1 MQEWLLLVYKV
12 PSEPTRYRANV
23 WRKLKA
29 VGAVYLQ
36 HAVAALPADAAN
48 ERVLRGIVR
57 DIRTMHGTAYLVRS
71 TPVGDDTD
79 LIDAFNAAR
88 AAEYREVL
96 TRCLDF
102 HAELARERQAGKF
115 TYAELEENEADL
127 HKLEVWLERLRARDR
142 FGVPLGPEATQ
153 AIAACRD
160 DLAAFTAAVYRA
172 VDHGSVGATEDDP
185 RDLRSKHDGPC

>member
-12 PSEPTRYRANV
+12 PPEPTRYRASV

-29 VGAVYLQ
+29 AGAVYLQ

-48 ERVLRGIVR
+48 ERVLRGLVG
-57 DIRTMHGTAYLVRS
+57 DIHAMHGTAYLVRS
-71 TPVGDDTD
+71 TPVGDDTG

-88 AAEYREVL
+88 EAEYREVL

-127 HKLEVWLERLRARDR
+127 HKLEAWCVRQLKNPPGRSPKIPPV
-142 FGVPLGPEATQ
+142 F
-153 AIAACRD
+153 
-160 DLAAFTAAVYRA
+160 LAAAPVGRPSASSAPPGAA
-172 VDHGSVGATEDDP
+172 DSP
-185 RDLRSKHDGPC
+185 